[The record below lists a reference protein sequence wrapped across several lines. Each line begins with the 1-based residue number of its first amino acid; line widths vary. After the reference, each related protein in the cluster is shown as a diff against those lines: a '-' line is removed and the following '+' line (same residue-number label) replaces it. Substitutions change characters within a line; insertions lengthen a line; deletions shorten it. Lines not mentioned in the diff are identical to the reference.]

1 MGATHITTV
10 LMVDEELTIDEAIV
24 DGLNSQGFDAFVVK
38 THEHVLSALVTETI
52 DVLVIRGHVPGS
64 GRSLGF
70 AAQARTSFPHL
81 AIVVV
86 TDDDNAAYAF
96 PPSRVSVLRQ
106 PFGLKALLAAIVE
119 AEEHVGKIKY
129 PKGVK

>member
-1 MGATHITTV
+1 MVTAHITTV
-10 LMVDEELTIDEAIV
+10 LVVDEDLTIDEAIV
-24 DGLNSQGFDAFVVK
+24 DGLNSQGFDAFVVE
-38 THEHVLSALVTETI
+38 TPEHVLSALVTETI
-52 DVLVIRGHVPGS
+52 DVLVIHGHVPGS

-70 AAQARTSFPHL
+70 AAQMSTAFPHT
-81 AIVVV
+81 AIVAVSNN
-86 TDDDNAAYAF
+86 DNAAYAF

-106 PFGLKALLAAIVE
+106 PFGLKDLLAAIVE